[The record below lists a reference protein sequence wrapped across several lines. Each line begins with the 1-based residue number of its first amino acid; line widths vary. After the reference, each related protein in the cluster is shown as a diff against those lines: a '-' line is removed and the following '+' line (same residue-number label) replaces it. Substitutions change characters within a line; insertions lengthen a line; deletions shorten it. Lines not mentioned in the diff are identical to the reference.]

1 MRMKIEEITIKSK
14 EYPEKL
20 RNIYDSP
27 QKIYVLGNKKLLEQQ
42 AIAVVGARKSTIY
55 GRKVA
60 YKISKELAEN
70 GINII
75 SGLAIGIDTC
85 AHLGAVQAYNNK
97 NMNIKE
103 VSNIGKTIAVL
114 GSGIDN
120 IYPKE
125 NTELARKI
133 IKTGG
138 CIISEYPLG
147 SKPERLHFPQRN
159 RIMSA
164 LSDGILVVEASKAS
178 GSLITAEFALEQGKE
193 VFSIP
198 GDITREQSQ
207 GCNELIKD
215 GATIITSTQEILDII
230 KY

>member
-1 MRMKIEEITIKSK
+1 MKIEEITIKSK

-27 QKIYVLGNKKLLEQQ
+27 QKIYVLGNKKLLKQQ
-42 AIAVVGARKSTIY
+42 GIAVVGARKATIY
-55 GRKVA
+55 GKRVA

-85 AHLGAVQAYNNK
+85 AHLGAIQAHNNK

-125 NTELARKI
+125 NTELAREI
-133 IKTGG
+133 IKSGG